1 MGKSAPAPMAAP
13 PPPPPPP
20 GPPPGTTI
28 PPPTTTPPP
37 PAAAVQPQD
46 PYANEEGT
54 LPRGEAQ
61 AARGSTVEHPSATEV
76 FRGLLG
82 GAKKKNGNGRGTTQ
96 YDMY

>member
-20 GPPPGTTI
+20 PAAPPP
-28 PPPTTTPPP
+28 TPPP
-37 PAAAVQPQD
+37 PPTPTPPAAATTPQD

-54 LPRGEAQ
+54 LSRGDAK

-82 GAKKKNGNGRGTTQ
+82 GAKKKNGNGRGGGQ
-96 YDMY
+96 PAS